1 MSLKLRMRRTFMRQG
16 VAVLLLTFLI
26 AAFAILFVG
35 ARGIKTQ
42 LDALSFADS
51 DNLGWNISQLD
62 VDYRGFQAALL
73 QPLTEMSDGGA
84 EITPTEMDDIRLAFD
99 IFYSRISVVTATFSR
114 VGRNEEIDES
124 LQKIAAFRSLAADK
138 IDAMQ
143 NPSAADF
150 DELVKAS
157 TAVGLDVRSL
167 TTSGIQA
174 LGNLA
179 SNARQVEHQIFR
191 EFYIKLFAILGFV
204 LLSCLLAV
212 RLWRDL
218 ESRNRK
224 IEMAATN
231 VTNAIET
238 ALSAVIFLDTNGM
251 IVQCNRAAET
261 HFGSNRDELIG
272 VDFIHAFIDRDSL
285 PKFFAYRDA
294 KDANPIRLK
303 ARTSEYRAFPI
314 EMSGSWQKDV
324 EGDDIY
330 IIYLIDISEKLEAEE
345 KLKASRDEAK
355 EASHAKSRFL
365 ATMSHEMRT
374 PLHGLIAS
382 MDMIQTS
389 SLSEADQHL
398 FKTAR
403 ECSTRALEQVNGI
416 LDHTRTTQMEEK
428 AHPFR
433 PSRVIR
439 DIRASLT
446 PLATANGTSIEVL
459 FSGDGADARF
469 VGLPD
474 SFSRVMYNLV
484 GNAIK
489 FTKNGAILIE
499 LIATQGDAPNARRLN
514 VVVKDTGSGIAAED
528 QIRIFEQF
536 ETATSFADESAKGT
550 GLGLAIVKH
559 SLAQM
564 NSTIE
569 LRSALGQGSRFSFS
583 LHLELA
589 VTQDE
594 PEEGAAPQ
602 PGVVANDVVSGK
614 KQVLIVDDN
623 AVNRTVLREMVSRLG
638 FSPECVTSGFEAVD
652 AAEKTAYDLI
662 LMDVNMPGMSGHDA
676 TRIIRASD
684 GGSAD
689 TVILG
694 VTALIP
700 NDHDKPTDSGMNAML
715 AKPLTSERLL
725 AATRRHL
732 EASQSANE
740 AEESIIDLLDPATAR
755 ELKTQSLEDAKTALQ
770 VMTDPSSSWGARV
783 DKIHYAVGS
792 TAVVGF
798 NTLSQFLSQ
807 AEGAAKAQDQ
817 ARLDA
822 CAEKIRN
829 TISA

>member
-1 MSLKLRMRRTFMRQG
+1 MSFKLRMRRTFMRQG
-16 VAVLLLTFLI
+16 VALLLLTVLL
-26 AAFAILFVG
+26 AAFAILFIA
-35 ARGIKTQ
+35 ARSMKIE
-42 LDALSFADS
+42 LDALAFADS

-62 VDYRGFQAALL
+62 VDYRGFHLALL
-73 QPLTEMSDGGA
+73 EPLVETSDAGT
-84 EITPTEMDDIRLAFD
+84 EITSAEMENIRRSFD
-99 IFYSRISVVTATFSR
+99 IFYSRVSVISATFKR
-114 VGRNEEIDES
+114 VGQPDEISGQMQRVETYRDDV
-124 LQKIAAFRSLAADK
+124 ADL
-138 IDAMQ
+138 IDAIEITT
-143 NPSAADF
+143 SADIDA
-150 DELVKAS
+150 LVQA
-157 TAVGLDVRSL
+157 TRALGADVRRL
-167 TTSGIQA
+167 TTAGIQS
-174 LGNLA
+174 LGEVA
-179 SNARQVEHQIFR
+179 SNARVVEHQIFQR
-191 EFYIKLFAILGFV
+191 FYVKLFTILGFV
-204 LLSCLLAV
+204 LLSCILAI

-218 ESRNRK
+218 ENRNRR

-231 VTNAIET
+231 VNNAIET

-251 IVQCNRAAET
+251 IVQCNHAAET
-261 HFGSNRDELIG
+261 HFGSDRKELIG

-294 KDANPIRLK
+294 KDTNPIRLK
-303 ARTSEYRAFPI
+303 ARTAEYRAFPV
-314 EMSGSWQKDV
+314 ELSGSWQKDV
-324 EGDDIY
+324 EGNDIY
-330 IIYLIDISEKLEAEE
+330 IIYLLDISEKLEAEE

-389 SLSEADQHL
+389 SLSDADQQL

-416 LDHTRTTQMEEK
+416 LDHTRTTQMEERE
-428 AHPFR
+428 HPFR
-433 PSRVIR
+433 PCRVIR
-439 DIRASLT
+439 DIRESLT
-446 PLATANGTSIEVL
+446 PLATANGTSIE
-459 FSGDGADARF
+459 FSFSCDGAEARF
-469 VGLPD
+469 IGLPD
-474 SFSRVMYNLV
+474 SFSRVMYNLI

-499 LIATQGDAPNARRLN
+499 LIAMQWDTPGARRLN
-514 VVVKDTGSGIAAED
+514 IVVKDTGSGIAVED

-536 ETATSFADESAKGT
+536 ETATSFADENAKGT

-583 LHLELA
+583 LHLEMDTA
-589 VTQDE
+589 Q
-594 PEEGAAPQ
+594 EETPGASMPQ
-602 PGVVANDVVSGK
+602 AETVVENAVSGK
-614 KQVLIVDDN
+614 KHVLIVDDN

-638 FSPECVTSGFEAVD
+638 LSPECVTSGFEAVD
-652 AAEKTAYDLI
+652 AAEKAAYDLI

-676 TRIIRASD
+676 TRIIRASS
-684 GGSAD
+684 GRSAE

-700 NDHDKPTDSGMNAML
+700 TDHDKQTDSGMNAML

-725 AATRRHL
+725 AATRKHL
-732 EASQSANE
+732 QATDEADE
-740 AEESIIDLLDPATAR
+740 EESIIDLLDPDTAR
-755 ELKTQSLEDAKTALQ
+755 ELKSQSLADAKNALQ
-770 VMTDPSSSWGARV
+770 VMTDPACSWDARV
-783 DKIHYAVGS
+783 DKIHYAAGS

-798 NTLSQFLSQ
+798 NSLSQFLAQ
-807 AEGAAKAQDQ
+807 AERAAKAKDQ
-817 ARLDA
+817 ATLDV
-822 CAEKIRN
+822 CAEQIRN

>member
-1 MSLKLRMRRTFMRQG
+1 MRQG
-16 VAVLLLTFLI
+16 VALLLLTFLI

-35 ARGIKTQ
+35 ARSIKTE
-42 LDALSFADS
+42 LDALVFADS

-62 VDYRGFQAALL
+62 VDYRGLHAALL
-73 QPLTEMSDGGA
+73 EPLIEASEAGT
-84 EITPTEMDDIRLAFD
+84 EITQSELAQVKLAFD
-99 IFYSRISVVTATFSR
+99 IFYSRVSVVTATFTR
-114 VGRNEEIDES
+114 VGKPEEITDQLNRVTAFRNEV
-124 LQKIAAFRSLAADK
+124 ADQ
-138 IDAMQ
+138 IDAIEV
-143 NPSAADF
+143 PTSAEIEALLQATID
-150 DELVKAS
+150 LS
-157 TAVGLDVRSL
+157 PDVRGL
-167 TTSGIQA
+167 TTAGIQA
-174 LGNLA
+174 LGAVA
-179 SNARQVEHQIFR
+179 SEAREIEHQIFQR
-191 EFYIKLFAILGFV
+191 FYVKLFSILGFV

-218 ESRNRK
+218 EHRNRK

-231 VTNAIET
+231 VNNAIES

-251 IVQCNRAAET
+251 IVQCNHAAET
-261 HFGSNRDELIG
+261 HFGSDRKELIG

-294 KDANPIRLK
+294 KDANPIRLT
-303 ARTSEYRAFPI
+303 ARTAEYRAFPV

-324 EGDDIY
+324 EGNDIY
-330 IIYLIDISEKLEAEE
+330 IIYLLDISEKLEAEE

-389 SLSEADQHL
+389 SLSDADQQL

-403 ECSTRALEQVNGI
+403 ECTTRALEQVNGI
-416 LDHTRTTQMEEK
+416 LDHTRTTQMEERE
-428 AHPFR
+428 HPFR
-433 PSRVIR
+433 PCRVIR
-439 DIRASLT
+439 DIRESLT
-446 PLATANGTSIEVL
+446 PLATANGTSIEFS
-459 FSGDGADARF
+459 FSGDGAEARYI
-469 VGLPD
+469 GLPD
-474 SFSRVMYNLV
+474 SFSRVMYNLI

-499 LIATQGDAPNARRLN
+499 LIATQGDTPGARRLN
-514 VVVKDTGSGIAAED
+514 IVVKDTGSGIAVED

-536 ETATSFADESAKGT
+536 ETATSFADENAKGT

-583 LHLELA
+583 LHLEIDTAKEEVAGAQTQADPITEKA
-589 VTQDE
+589 VT
-594 PEEGAAPQ
+594 
-602 PGVVANDVVSGK
+602 GK
-614 KQVLIVDDN
+614 KHVLIVDDN

-638 FSPECVTSGFEAVD
+638 LSPECVTSGFEAVD
-652 AAEKTAYDLI
+652 AAEKVAYDLI

-676 TRIIRASD
+676 TRIIRASS
-684 GGSAD
+684 GRSAE

-700 NDHDKPTDSGMNAML
+700 TDHDKQTDSGMNAML

-732 EASQSANE
+732 QAEEDADE
-740 AEESIIDLLDPATAR
+740 EESIIDLLDPDTAR
-755 ELKTQSLEDAKTALQ
+755 ELKTQSLADAKTALQ
-770 VMTDPSSSWGARV
+770 VMTDPASSWDARV

-798 NTLSQFLSQ
+798 NSLSQFLAQ
-807 AEGAAKAQDQ
+807 AESAAKAKDQ
-817 ARLDA
+817 ASLDA
-822 CAEKIRN
+822 CAEQIRN